1 MKNEEDFQAW
11 LMYKCC
17 VCGNW
22 FYESEI
28 WEPSFE
34 LHAYEELNEPELIAY
49 NEMGEP
55 GYICKS
61 CHEQKA
67 QPSMKLEKNKE
78 GA

>member
-11 LMYKCC
+11 FMYKCC

-28 WEPSFE
+28 WEPSC
-34 LHAYEELNEPELIAY
+34 EELKEPEIFAY

-55 GYICKS
+55 GYICKN
-61 CHEQKA
+61 CYEQ
-67 QPSMKLEKNKE
+67 EKHNLP
-78 GA
+78 